1 MDFTDFLKKH
11 FPYSFRARDAKP
23 LVSTL
28 PVHVPIGIVAGFLI
42 RIPANIPVVSL
53 PVGLLGGLV
62 NLYVP
67 VGAVLAVL
75 YFIKVVE

>member
-11 FPYSFRARDAKP
+11 FPYSFRARDTKS

-28 PVHVPIGIVAGFLI
+28 PVHVPIVIVAGFLI

-53 PVGLLGGLV
+53 PVELLGGL
-62 NLYVP
+62 
-67 VGAVLAVL
+67 AVL
-75 YFIKVVE
+75 YYIKVVE